1 MHVCAH
7 EGESTNTMH
16 VSTKVLVI
24 TNTTMAKI
32 IYFKLA
38 SAALI
43 SILVMEALYVSFL
56 VLLSNKSH

>member
-1 MHVCAH
+1 
-7 EGESTNTMH
+7 MH

-24 TNTTMAKI
+24 TNTTMANI

-43 SILVMEALYVSFL
+43 FNLVMEALYVSFL